1 MVRPERAQSEVI
13 GVVLLLGLTTLVVG
27 STVALGAV
35 ALDDSQ
41 ETADLNRV
49 EGAMTQL
56 DSKASLVAHGES
68 PSQRVRID
76 RDRTAD
82 LRVDE
87 TAGWMR
93 IDVET
98 DDGSTTENVT
108 LGTVA
113 YERGDDAVAY
123 QGGGVWRT
131 NGDHAQMVSP
141 PEFHY
146 RGSGGTGTL
155 TLPLVAV
162 RETDD
167 RPQDVVVVSAGQNRT
182 ERLFPSEN
190 GSNPLVGGNVTITV
204 GSEYAEAWGRFF
216 ESRTRANVTSVGEN
230 TVEITLRTR
239 VEHQTLNASISATGQ
254 PRLELGDIDT
264 MYVDSYDSRDGTYGT
279 SGPRDG
285 ATIQTKKELHL
296 TAGGGGNTETV
307 TIRGD
312 LLSESNQLPK
322 GQAEKK
328 LNVTGEIR
336 TGVAFDEV
344 DPVSGG
350 ISERIQAVRDNDIET
365 TGTLRS
371 GDWSVSGTETVA
383 DDTYVDGDLTVTNG
397 TLRVSN
403 GATLHVSGAITVGED
418 GQIDL
423 DTGGGDVTVLAEG
436 AFDLAENAA
445 VRAEGGA
452 DANLYVDDD
461 VDVQDQTTVTTAADT
476 RLLVYTI
483 GEIDIDGEPRIAAD
497 DDLAKNLWVYSAPGS
512 GDGDDAAEVEIETD
526 AGDGLEFTGVFYAP
540 ESEAHLDGEMRIKG
554 SFTFYTLTFDDA
566 VIDFHYD
573 EALRTEQ
580 PFDGDSVPVVSY
592 LHVSEH
598 RVGVGG
604 DG

>member
-1 MVRPERAQSEVI
+1 MIRPERAQSEVV

-76 RDRTAD
+76 RGRAAD

-146 RGSGGTGTL
+146 RGSAGTGTL
-155 TLPLVAV
+155 TLPLVTV

-239 VEHQTLNASISATGQ
+239 VEHPTLNASVSATGP

-264 MYVDSYDSRDGTYGT
+264 MYVDSYDSRDGTYST

-296 TAGGGGNTETV
+296 TAGGGGNTEIV

-322 GQAEKK
+322 GQADKK
-328 LNVTGEIR
+328 LNVTGDIR
-336 TGVAFDEV
+336 TGVSFDEV
-344 DPVSGG
+344 IPASGG
-350 ISERIQAVRDNDIET
+350 ISERIQTVRDNDIET
-365 TGTLRS
+365 TGTVQP
-371 GDWSVSGTETVA
+371 GNWSVSGTETVD

-423 DTGGGDVTVLAEG
+423 DTGGGDVTVLSEG
-436 AFDLAENAA
+436 EFDLAENAA
-445 VRAEGGA
+445 VRAENGA

-461 VDVQDQTTVTTAADT
+461 VEVQNQTTVTTAADT

-497 DDLAKNLWVYSAPGS
+497 DDLAKNLWIYSAPGS
-512 GDGDDAAEVEIETD
+512 GGGDNTGEVEIETD

-540 ESEAHLDGEMRIKG
+540 ESEAHLDGEMTIKG

>member
-1 MVRPERAQSEVI
+1 MIRPERAQSEVI

-27 STVALGAV
+27 STVALGSV

-76 RDRTAD
+76 RSRAAD

-98 DDGSTTENVT
+98 DDGSTSENVT

-113 YERGDDAVAY
+113 YERGDDTVAY
-123 QGGGVWRT
+123 QGGGVWRA
-131 NGDHAQMVSP
+131 NGDHARMISP

-146 RGSGGTGTL
+146 RGSAGTGTL
-155 TLPLVAV
+155 TLPLVTV

-239 VEHQTLNASISATGQ
+239 VEHPTLNASVSATGQ

-264 MYVDSYDSRDGTYGT
+264 MYVDSYDSRDGTYST

-296 TAGGGGNTETV
+296 TAGGGGNTETI

-322 GQAEKK
+322 GQADKK
-328 LNVTGEIR
+328 LNVTGDIR
-336 TGVAFDEV
+336 TGVSFDEV
-344 DPVSGG
+344 IPASGE
-350 ISERIQAVRDNDIET
+350 ISERIQAVRDSDIEAS
-365 TGTLRS
+365 GTVQP

-397 TLRVSN
+397 TLRVSD

-418 GQIDL
+418 GEIDL
-423 DTGGGDVTVLAEG
+423 ETGGGDVTVLAEG
-436 AFDLAENAA
+436 EFGLAENAA

-461 VDVQDQTTVTTAADT
+461 LAVQNQTTVTTAADT

-483 GEIDIDGEPRIAAD
+483 GEIDIDGEPRIAAA
-497 DDLAKNLWVYSAPGS
+497 DDLAKNLWIYSAPGS
-512 GDGDDAAEVEIETD
+512 GGGDDAGDIEIETD

-540 ESEAHLDGEMRIKG
+540 ESEAHLDGEMTIKG